1 MELSFFVIVLASIFA
16 SFQMYHVRKPLAS
29 HSSMLAYDHPAY
41 MLRNPT
47 RKLIRVVKRK
57 FSSLKFSGA
66 VLLKYPARL
75 VMRAIMMATGA
86 ALAAAQIPCAHS
98 SGTSGGA
105 SSVAMTG
112 KANASTRRAKVTA
125 KNVFF
130 VVSFHLRF

>member
-1 MELSFFVIVLASIFA
+1 M
-16 SFQMYHVRKPLAS
+16 
-29 HSSMLAYDHPAY
+29 
-41 MLRNPT
+41 
-47 RKLIRVVKRK
+47 KLIRVVKRK

-66 VLLKYPARL
+66 VLLKYPARV

>member
-1 MELSFFVIVLASIFA
+1 
-16 SFQMYHVRKPLAS
+16 
-29 HSSMLAYDHPAY
+29 

-86 ALAAAQIPCAHS
+86 ALAAAQIPCSHS
-98 SGTSGGA
+98 RGTSGGA
-105 SSVAMTG
+105 SSAAMTG
-112 KANASTRRAKVTA
+112 KANASTSSAGIVAKTKYAVLMCACSPPLA
-125 KNVFF
+125 KLDCDLFRSSG
-130 VVSFHLRF
+130 SF